1 MHRLQSA
8 SFLAAL
14 LSATQVAAH
23 GHVTNVVVNGVY
35 YQGFDINSF
44 PYMPDPP
51 AVAAWTTPNTGNGFI
66 TPDDYTSPDIICH
79 QNATNAK
86 GHITVKAGDRVNIQW
101 TEWPESHH
109 GPVMD
114 YLADCGD
121 SCETVDKTT
130 LKFFKI
136 DGVGLVDDS
145 DVPGTWGDDQLIKNN
160 NSWMVEIPESIAPG
174 NYVLRHELM
183 ALHGAEMEDGAQN
196 YPQCF
201 NLRVTGSGTA
211 KPDGILG
218 TALYKPTEA
227 GVSVDIYSSLST
239 YQLPGPTIWSGA
251 TSISQTTSA
260 VTSTGSATAGSGSAA
275 AAASGPGSV
284 SDSSSS
290 AAPTAKSNVAMPT
303 TIPVRV
309 PVSTGP
315 SSTEAAAPS
324 APSTFL
330 TASSPAPSAPPSA
343 ASSASSAPSASNAG
357 GAQSAYG
364 QCGGVNW
371 NGPKSCVNGATC
383 SSMNP
388 YYSQCTPAA

>member
-1 MHRLQSA
+1 MYRLQSA
-8 SFLAAL
+8 SLLAAL

-23 GHVTNVVVNGVY
+23 GHVTNVVVNGVSY
-35 YQGFDINSF
+35 EGFDITSF
-44 PYMPDPP
+44 PYMSDPP
-51 AVAAWTTPNTGNGFI
+51 VVAAWTTPNTGNGFI
-66 TPDDYTSPDIICH
+66 SPEDYTSPNIICH

-101 TEWPESHH
+101 TEWPDSHH

-114 YLADCGD
+114 YLADCGE

-160 NSWMVEIPESIAPG
+160 NSWMVEIPKSIAPG

-201 NLRVTGSGTA
+201 NLKVTGSGTA
-211 KPDGILG
+211 KPDGTLG
-218 TALYKPTEA
+218 TELYKPTEA
-227 GVSVDIYSSLST
+227 GVKVNIYQSLST
-239 YQLPGPTIWSGA
+239 YKLPGPTIWSGA

-260 VTSTGSATAGSGSAA
+260 ATSTGSATVGSGSAS
-275 AAASGPGSV
+275 ASGSG
-284 SDSSSS
+284 SS
-290 AAPTAKSNVAMPT
+290 AAPTAKNNVAAPT
-303 TIPVRV
+303 ASNIPVRV
-309 PVSTGP
+309 PVSSVP

-324 APSTFL
+324 APSTFI
-330 TASSPAPSAPPSA
+330 TMSSPAPSAAPA
-343 ASSASSAPSASNAG
+343 ASSAPSVSGASG
-357 GAQSAYG
+357 VQSVYG

-371 NGPKSCVNGATC
+371 NGPKSCANGATC

-388 YYSQCTPAA
+388 YYSQCTPTA

>member
-1 MHRLQSA
+1 MYRLQSA
-8 SFLAAL
+8 SFLAAM

-35 YQGFDINSF
+35 YEGFDINSF
-44 PYMPDPP
+44 PYMSDPP
-51 AVAAWTTPNTGNGFI
+51 AVAAWGTPNTGNGFI
-66 TPDDYTSPDIICH
+66 TPEDYTSPDIICH

-86 GHITVKAGDRVNIQW
+86 GHISVKAGDRVNIQW

-121 SCETVDKTT
+121 SCESVDKTT

-160 NSWMVEIPESIAPG
+160 NSWMVEIPESIASG

-201 NLRVTGSGTA
+201 NLKVSGSGTA
-211 KPDGILG
+211 KPDGTLG

-227 GVSVDIYSSLST
+227 GVSVNIYSSLST

-251 TSISQTTSA
+251 TSISQATSA
-260 VTSTGSATAGSGSAA
+260 VTSTGSATVGSGSAA
-275 AAASGPGSV
+275 ASGSGSG
-284 SDSSSS
+284 SSSN
-290 AAPTAKSNVAMPT
+290 AAPTAKNNVALPT

-309 PVSTGP
+309 PVSTAP

-330 TASSPAPSAPPSA
+330 TTSSPAPSAPLST
-343 ASSASSAPSASNAG
+343 ASPAPSASSAG
-357 GAQSAYG
+357 GAQSVYG

-371 NGPKSCVNGATC
+371 TGPKSCANGASC